1 MRQSEFFLPTLKEN
15 PAEAEAVSHKLM
27 LRAGLVRK
35 VAAGVY
41 IFLPLG
47 NRVLRKVEN
56 IIREEMNRFGAQEV
70 LMPAIQPR
78 ELWEKSGRWQA
89 YGPEMMRLK
98 DRKGRDFALG
108 PTHEELITEIV
119 KNEVRSYKD
128 LPLNLYQIQPKFRDE
143 PRPRF
148 GVIRAREFI
157 MKDAYSFD
165 VDEKHLAISYEKM
178 RRAYINI
185 CKRCGLN
192 FKIVSAA
199 TGLIGGKAS
208 EEFMALADIGEDSIF
223 YCENCGYASNRELA
237 ESKYRYDWGTY
248 EESPEKVYTPGIMTV
263 EEVASFL
270 NVPNYKL
277 AKTLIYRTDKGFVA
291 AIVSGDREAVD
302 TKVAQA
308 IGVSNVELLNPQE
321 FENLGIPFGYVG
333 PQGLKDKLKDV
344 TLILDSR
351 LTNAYGL
358 VVGANEK
365 DYHLKGVAVGREISY
380 DLVDDIAES
389 LPGDLCPRCEAPL
402 KHAQAIEVGHIFQ
415 LGTRYSE
422 AMKAFYS
429 DEKGELKPFYMG
441 CYGIGVSRI
450 IAAVI
455 EQYSDEKGIK
465 WPYSLA
471 PFEVHLILLITESKE
486 VVLAAEDLYRDLLS
500 SGYET
505 LLDDRDE
512 TPGVKFADAD
522 LIGIP
527 VQVIIGKKFK
537 ETGNVEVRWR
547 LTGEKREIP
556 LNKVKKYVEE
566 IKNREMNRLSPEYL
580 S

>member
-1 MRQSEFFLPTLKEN
+1 MRQSEFFMPTLKEI
-15 PAEAEAVSHKLM
+15 PAEAEVISHKLM

-41 IFLPLG
+41 TFLPIG
-47 NRVLRKVEN
+47 NRVLRKIEN
-56 IIREEMNRFGAQEV
+56 IVREEMDRFGAQEI

-165 VDEKHLAISYEKM
+165 VDEKGLAISYEKM
-178 RRAYINI
+178 RKAYVNI
-185 CKRCGLN
+185 CKRCGLDY
-192 FKIVSAA
+192 KIVSAT
-199 TGLIGGKAS
+199 TGLIGGKTS

-223 YCENCGYASNRELA
+223 YCDKCDYAANRELA
-237 ESKYRYDWGTY
+237 GSKRHYHWEDR
-248 EESPEKVYTPGIMTV
+248 EQELEKVHTPGKMTV

-270 NVPNYKL
+270 NVPHYKL
-277 AKTLIYRTDKGFVA
+277 AKTLIYRTDKGFLA
-291 AIVSGDREAVD
+291 AVVSGDREAID
-302 TKVAQA
+302 AKIAEA
-308 IGVSNVELLNPQE
+308 SGVSQIQLLNPEE
-321 FENLGIPFGYVG
+321 FDRLSIPFGYVG
-333 PQGLKDKLKDV
+333 PKGLKERLKEI
-344 TLILDSR
+344 TIILDSR
-351 LTNAYGL
+351 LADASDL
-358 VVGANEK
+358 VIGGNEK
-365 DYHLKGVAVGREISY
+365 DYHLKGVSVKRDLDY
-380 DLVDDIAES
+380 DLVYDIAES
-389 LPGDLCPRCEAPL
+389 LPGDLCPKCEHPL
-402 KHAQAIEVGHIFQ
+402 TQAQAIEVGHIFQ
-415 LGTRYSE
+415 LGTKYSE
-422 AMKAFYS
+422 SMKAFFS
-429 DEKGELKPFYMG
+429 DEKGELKTFYMG
-441 CYGIGVSRI
+441 CYGVGVSRI

-465 WPYSLA
+465 WPLSLA
-471 PFEVHLILLITESKE
+471 PFEVHIILLLTDSEE
-486 VVLAAEDLYRDLLS
+486 VLEAAEELYRNLS
-500 SGYET
+500 ASGYET
-505 LLDDRDE
+505 LFDDRDE

-522 LIGIP
+522 LAGIP
-527 VQVIIGKKFK
+527 VHVILGKKFRD
-537 ETGNVEVRWR
+537 TGNVEVRWR
-547 LTGEKREIP
+547 LTGKKHEIS
-556 LNKVKKYVEE
+556 LKEVTNFVKEIRNK
-566 IKNREMNRLSPEYL
+566 EMGRLSPEYL